1 MNLPDFI
8 VTPELIDLYEKISLY
23 IISNYPACVITV
35 NEKSV
40 AFGYP
45 NEFTRIFLYQ
55 DKEQTYLILKITQDL
70 TQPMGV
76 KNGLLYKIKDTD
88 DIQHIKSG
96 IKVILE
102 CRVPKFIIESRP
114 APVVAETSIQDEPQK
129 QYSKPSIKDII
140 SQLKKGANDDKA

>member
-1 MNLPDFI
+1 MSSPGFI
-8 VTPELIDLYEKISLY
+8 VNPELIDLYEKINLY
-23 IISNYPACVITV
+23 ITSNYPSCSVNV

-102 CRVPKFIIESRP
+102 CRVPKIIIESRP
-114 APVVAETSIQDEPQK
+114 APVDASIQAESQK

-140 SQLKKGANDDKA
+140 SQLKKGASNGKP